1 MVELIRTDTNIS
13 SKGRRK
19 DYREFLVNARFQNN
33 TQKKCGDNYL
43 GISNGIM
50 RLMLR
55 FCQYINVNRTF
66 SAFYN
71 KQNITKKTRNNRNIN

>member
-1 MVELIRTDTNIS
+1 MVELMGTDTNIS
-13 SKGRRK
+13 SKGKKK
-19 DYREFLVNARFQNN
+19 DYREFLVNARFE
-33 TQKKCGDNYL
+33 TSIEEKKCVDNYL

-55 FCQYINVNRTF
+55 FCQYINANRTY

-71 KQNITKKTRNNRNIN
+71 NNTKI